1 MGVRAQ
7 QFVRHAREPVL
18 TLNNLK
24 GMQYI
29 NTVYQFGLFFLEEA
43 IL

>member
-7 QFVRHAREPVL
+7 QFVRHAREQVL

-24 GMQYI
+24 GMAI
-29 NTVYQFGLFFLEEA
+29 YQNNNLTLWREAFLLLE
-43 IL
+43 